1 MDIIL
6 GMLGIA
12 LLWLLGSCFS
22 MIGIGLVLTFYSKIK
37 KIPMEELNDY
47 KTYIKYAYI
56 IGAIFVLAVLA
67 KRGGFL

>member
-12 LLWLLGSCFS
+12 LLWLLGTGFS
-22 MIGIGLVLTFYSKIK
+22 MIGIGIVLTFYSNIK

-56 IGAIFVLAVLA
+56 IGAIFALAVLA

>member
-12 LLWLLGSCFS
+12 LLWLIGTGFS
-22 MIGIGLVLTFYSKIK
+22 MIGIGLVLSIYAKTKNIPTENFKDYKKYSK
-37 KIPMEELNDY
+37 
-47 KTYIKYAYI
+47 YAFI
-56 IGAIFVLAVLA
+56 IGAIFALAVLA

>member
-22 MIGIGLVLTFYSKIK
+22 MIGIGLVLTFYSKIT
-37 KIPMEELNDY
+37 PVFLPFF
-47 KTYIKYAYI
+47 YI
-56 IGAIFVLAVLA
+56 ITSF
-67 KRGGFL
+67 FLSQYIL

>member
-12 LLWLLGSCFS
+12 LLWLIGTGFS
-22 MIGIGLVLTFYSKIK
+22 MIGIGLVLTFYSNIK

-56 IGAIFVLAVLA
+56 IGAIFALAVLA